1 MKHKLGFEFRLLA
14 AFTAALVV
22 VASLAASAWKQI
34 HDASEITAQ
43 AMRAQALLNQLSHIR
58 TQTVLIEL
66 STQNFRISGDSTRL
80 AERDASIARRDGLM
94 QQLGRSLANE
104 PDQLVRW
111 NSLNEVI
118 EQRLRISRQV
128 EHLRKTQGVEA
139 ANAYVATAPLKATRD
154 RVHSLLS
161 EMEAVEEGAL
171 AQRSQDQK
179 ASHLRTHWAEAMLT
193 ALLLAL
199 FVLTYFVMRHQ
210 VRSLEAS
217 RRALADSEDS
227 LATTLHSIGDGVIA
241 TDTNGRIIQMN
252 PVAENLT
259 GWPLALARGRMI
271 GEVLVTINQQT
282 RQLVEVPVDKV
293 LATGEASDLS
303 SHTALVR
310 RDGTE
315 CPIADTAAPIRH
327 PSGQVRGVVIVFRDD
342 THNRQA
348 RLTVAEQNARL
359 QQRVEERTQQLRE
372 SQDHLTNVINSVPAL
387 IAYVD
392 AQQRYVYVN
401 AQYQAR
407 FAPDKADITGQS
419 VSEILGEDR
428 YRVASPMIDKVL
440 QGQPQS
446 YDWEP
451 FPGVWQVIHYLPKLD
466 EQGAVAGYYVLGTDV
481 TERKAHERELAR
493 VANYDP
499 LTQLPNR
506 RLLSDRLNQM
516 ILHAQR
522 SEKIGAICF
531 LDLDGFKLIN
541 DQHGHEVGDQL
552 LVGVARNL
560 TSALRAHDTLAR
572 LGGDE
577 FVLLLS
583 DLDSPHECAVILS
596 RVLQTVRQPVN
607 AGGHV
612 ISISA
617 SIGVTLYPHDSADP
631 DTLLRHADQTMYL
644 AKQAGKNR
652 YQLFDPEVD
661 RKTQSRHELLAQMRT
676 ALANGEFVLFYQPK
690 VDLVGGDVVGAE
702 ALIRWQHPQR
712 GLLPPGEFL
721 PHLSGTDVEWL
732 FGEWVLATALQQ
744 MQTWARAG
752 MVMKVSV
759 NISAS
764 HLLHAGFHEHL
775 AHVLLQHPGVA
786 AGDLELEVLETA
798 AIEDIQLA
806 QNVMRRCMELGVRFS
821 LDDFGTGYSSLTYLR
836 KLPIH
841 AIKIDQSFVR
851 DMLVDPEDMSIVLSV
866 IQLARAFHRQV
877 VAEGVETLAHGSHL
891 LAMGCHLAQGYG
903 IARPMPADQLMAWRI
918 QWLAAGA
925 WRRDLQPVDGFPR

>member
-1 MKHKLGFEFRLLA
+1 MVKFDFEFRLLMAFSAVMMLVAMLSGLTWSHANSA
-14 AFTAALVV
+14 ATAASKV
-22 VASLAASAWKQI
+22 
-34 HDASEITAQ
+34 E
-43 AMRAQALLNQLSHIR
+43 QALEVLNHLAHIR
-58 TQTVLIEL
+58 SHTVQVELNTQAYRMTGNPVNLTERNATI
-66 STQNFRISGDSTRL
+66 
-80 AERDASIARRDGLM
+80 AERELLM
-94 QQLGRSLANE
+94 QRLRIETADNPAQQATWGELRSTLDE
-104 PDQLVRW
+104 
-111 NSLNEVI
+111 
-118 EQRLRISRQV
+118 RLRISRQV
-128 EHLRKTQGVEA
+128 EHLRSTEGQEA
-139 ANAYVATAPLKATRD
+139 ATAYVALAPLQVTRE
-154 RVHSLLS
+154 RTNRLLAD
-161 EMEAVEEGAL
+161 MESVERAL
-171 AQRSQDQK
+171 LKQRSDEHK
-179 ASHLRTHWAEAMLT
+179 NAGLLMFWSEIVVSSIFML
-193 ALLLAL
+193 L
-199 FVLTYFVMRHQ
+199 FVLTYRVMRQ
-210 VRSLEAS
+210 
-217 RRALADSEDS
+217 
-227 LATTLHSIGDGVIA
+227 
-241 TDTNGRIIQMN
+241 
-252 PVAENLT
+252 
-259 GWPLALARGRMI
+259 
-271 GEVLVTINQQT
+271 
-282 RQLVEVPVDKV
+282 
-293 LATGEASDLS
+293 
-303 SHTALVR
+303 
-310 RDGTE
+310 
-315 CPIADTAAPIRH
+315 
-327 PSGQVRGVVIVFRDD
+327 
-342 THNRQA
+342 
-348 RLTVAEQNARL
+348 RLKRL
-359 QQRVEERTQQLRE
+359 QHSHSVLEESEAELQMRVEEGIYRLRE
-372 SQDHLTNVINSVPAL
+372 SHEHLTNVINSVPAL

-752 MVMKVSV
+752 MVMKISV

-775 AHVLLQHPGVA
+775 AHVLSQHPGVA

-851 DMLVDPEDMSIVLSV
+851 DMLVDPEDMSIVQSV

>member
-1 MKHKLGFEFRLLA
+1 MVKFDFEFRLLMAFSAVMMLVAMLSGLTWSHANSA
-14 AFTAALVV
+14 ATAASKV
-22 VASLAASAWKQI
+22 
-34 HDASEITAQ
+34 E
-43 AMRAQALLNQLSHIR
+43 QALEVLNHLAHIR
-58 TQTVLIEL
+58 SHTVQVELNTQAYRMTGNPVNLTERNATI
-66 STQNFRISGDSTRL
+66 
-80 AERDASIARRDGLM
+80 AERELLM
-94 QQLGRSLANE
+94 QRLRIETADNPAQQTTWGELRSTLDE
-104 PDQLVRW
+104 
-111 NSLNEVI
+111 
-118 EQRLRISRQV
+118 RLRISRQV
-128 EHLRKTQGVEA
+128 EHLRSTEGQEA
-139 ANAYVATAPLKATRD
+139 ATAYVALAPLQVTRE
-154 RVHSLLS
+154 RTNRLLAD
-161 EMEAVEEGAL
+161 MESVERAL
-171 AQRSQDQK
+171 LKQRSDEHK
-179 ASHLRTHWAEAMLT
+179 NADLLMFWSEIVVSSIFML
-193 ALLLAL
+193 L
-199 FVLTYFVMRHQ
+199 FVLTYRVMRQ
-210 VRSLEAS
+210 
-217 RRALADSEDS
+217 
-227 LATTLHSIGDGVIA
+227 
-241 TDTNGRIIQMN
+241 
-252 PVAENLT
+252 
-259 GWPLALARGRMI
+259 
-271 GEVLVTINQQT
+271 
-282 RQLVEVPVDKV
+282 
-293 LATGEASDLS
+293 
-303 SHTALVR
+303 
-310 RDGTE
+310 
-315 CPIADTAAPIRH
+315 
-327 PSGQVRGVVIVFRDD
+327 
-342 THNRQA
+342 
-348 RLTVAEQNARL
+348 RLKRL
-359 QQRVEERTQQLRE
+359 QHSHSVLEESEAELQMRVEEGIYRLRE
-372 SQDHLTNVINSVPAL
+372 SHEHLTNVINSVPAL

-522 SEKIGAICF
+522 SEKVGAICF

-775 AHVLLQHPGVA
+775 AHVLSQHPGVA

-851 DMLVDPEDMSIVLSV
+851 DMLVDPEDMSIVQSV

>member
-1 MKHKLGFEFRLLA
+1 MVKFDFEFRLLMAFSAVMMLVAMLSGLTWSHANSA
-14 AFTAALVV
+14 ATAASKV
-22 VASLAASAWKQI
+22 
-34 HDASEITAQ
+34 E
-43 AMRAQALLNQLSHIR
+43 QALEVLNHLAHIR
-58 TQTVLIEL
+58 SHTVQVELNTQAYRMTGNPVNLTERNATI
-66 STQNFRISGDSTRL
+66 
-80 AERDASIARRDGLM
+80 AERELLM
-94 QQLGRSLANE
+94 QRLRIETADNPAQQATWGELRSTLDE
-104 PDQLVRW
+104 
-111 NSLNEVI
+111 
-118 EQRLRISRQV
+118 RLRISRQV
-128 EHLRKTQGVEA
+128 EHLRSTEGQEA
-139 ANAYVATAPLKATRD
+139 ATAYVALAPLQVTRE
-154 RVHSLLS
+154 RTNRLLAD
-161 EMEAVEEGAL
+161 MESVERAL
-171 AQRSQDQK
+171 LKQRSDEHK
-179 ASHLRTHWAEAMLT
+179 NADLLMFWSEIVVSSIFML
-193 ALLLAL
+193 L
-199 FVLTYFVMRHQ
+199 FVLTYRVMRQ
-210 VRSLEAS
+210 
-217 RRALADSEDS
+217 
-227 LATTLHSIGDGVIA
+227 
-241 TDTNGRIIQMN
+241 
-252 PVAENLT
+252 
-259 GWPLALARGRMI
+259 
-271 GEVLVTINQQT
+271 
-282 RQLVEVPVDKV
+282 
-293 LATGEASDLS
+293 
-303 SHTALVR
+303 
-310 RDGTE
+310 
-315 CPIADTAAPIRH
+315 
-327 PSGQVRGVVIVFRDD
+327 
-342 THNRQA
+342 
-348 RLTVAEQNARL
+348 RLKRL
-359 QQRVEERTQQLRE
+359 QHSHSVLEESEAELQMRVEEGIYRLRE
-372 SQDHLTNVINSVPAL
+372 SHEHLTNVINSVPAL

-702 ALIRWQHPQR
+702 ALIRWQHPQH

-744 MQTWARAG
+744 METWARAG
-752 MVMKVSV
+752 LVMKVSV

-775 AHVLLQHPGVA
+775 AHVLSQHPGVA

-841 AIKIDQSFVR
+841 SIKIDQSFVR
-851 DMLVDPEDMSIVLSV
+851 DMLVDPEDMSIVQSV

>member
-1 MKHKLGFEFRLLA
+1 MVKFDFEFRLLMAFSAVMMLVAMLSGLTWSHANSA
-14 AFTAALVV
+14 ATAASKV
-22 VASLAASAWKQI
+22 
-34 HDASEITAQ
+34 E
-43 AMRAQALLNQLSHIR
+43 QALEVLNHLAHIR
-58 TQTVLIEL
+58 SHTVQVELNTQAYRMTGNPVNLTERNATI
-66 STQNFRISGDSTRL
+66 
-80 AERDASIARRDGLM
+80 AERELLM
-94 QQLGRSLANE
+94 QRLRIETADNPAQQATWVELRSTLDE
-104 PDQLVRW
+104 
-111 NSLNEVI
+111 
-118 EQRLRISRQV
+118 RLRISRQV
-128 EHLRKTQGVEA
+128 EHLRSTEGQEA
-139 ANAYVATAPLKATRD
+139 ATAYLALAPLQVTRE
-154 RVHSLLS
+154 RTNRLLAD
-161 EMEAVEEGAL
+161 MESVERAL
-171 AQRSQDQK
+171 LKQRSDEHK
-179 ASHLRTHWAEAMLT
+179 NADLLMFWSEIVVSSIFML
-193 ALLLAL
+193 L
-199 FVLTYFVMRHQ
+199 FVLTYRVMRQ
-210 VRSLEAS
+210 
-217 RRALADSEDS
+217 
-227 LATTLHSIGDGVIA
+227 
-241 TDTNGRIIQMN
+241 
-252 PVAENLT
+252 
-259 GWPLALARGRMI
+259 
-271 GEVLVTINQQT
+271 
-282 RQLVEVPVDKV
+282 
-293 LATGEASDLS
+293 
-303 SHTALVR
+303 
-310 RDGTE
+310 
-315 CPIADTAAPIRH
+315 
-327 PSGQVRGVVIVFRDD
+327 
-342 THNRQA
+342 
-348 RLTVAEQNARL
+348 RLKRL
-359 QQRVEERTQQLRE
+359 QHSHSVLEESEAELQMRVEEGIYRLRE
-372 SQDHLTNVINSVPAL
+372 SHEHLTNVINSVPAL

-522 SEKIGAICF
+522 SEKVGAICF

-775 AHVLLQHPGVA
+775 AHVLSQHPGVA

-851 DMLVDPEDMSIVLSV
+851 DMLVDPEDMSIVQSV

>member
-1 MKHKLGFEFRLLA
+1 MVKFDFEFRLLMAFSAVMMLVAMLSGLTWSHANSA
-14 AFTAALVV
+14 ATAASKV
-22 VASLAASAWKQI
+22 
-34 HDASEITAQ
+34 E
-43 AMRAQALLNQLSHIR
+43 QALEVLNHLAHIR
-58 TQTVLIEL
+58 SHTVQVELNTQAYRMTGNPVNLTERNATI
-66 STQNFRISGDSTRL
+66 
-80 AERDASIARRDGLM
+80 AERELLM
-94 QQLGRSLANE
+94 QRLRIETADNPAQQATWGELRSTLDE
-104 PDQLVRW
+104 
-111 NSLNEVI
+111 
-118 EQRLRISRQV
+118 RLRISRQV
-128 EHLRKTQGVEA
+128 EHLRSTEGQEA
-139 ANAYVATAPLKATRD
+139 ATAYLALAPLHVTRE
-154 RVHSLLS
+154 RTNRLLAD
-161 EMEAVEEGAL
+161 MESVERAL
-171 AQRSQDQK
+171 LKQRSDEHK
-179 ASHLRTHWAEAMLT
+179 NAGLLMFWSEIVVSSIFML
-193 ALLLAL
+193 L
-199 FVLTYFVMRHQ
+199 FVLTYRVMRQ
-210 VRSLEAS
+210 
-217 RRALADSEDS
+217 
-227 LATTLHSIGDGVIA
+227 
-241 TDTNGRIIQMN
+241 
-252 PVAENLT
+252 
-259 GWPLALARGRMI
+259 
-271 GEVLVTINQQT
+271 
-282 RQLVEVPVDKV
+282 
-293 LATGEASDLS
+293 
-303 SHTALVR
+303 
-310 RDGTE
+310 
-315 CPIADTAAPIRH
+315 
-327 PSGQVRGVVIVFRDD
+327 
-342 THNRQA
+342 
-348 RLTVAEQNARL
+348 RLKRL
-359 QQRVEERTQQLRE
+359 QHSHSVLEESEAELQMRVEEGIYRLRE
-372 SQDHLTNVINSVPAL
+372 SHEHLTNVINSVPAL

-428 YRVASPMIDKVL
+428 YRVAFPMIDKVL

-451 FPGVWQVIHYLPKLD
+451 FPGVWQVIHYLPKMD

-702 ALIRWQHPQR
+702 ALIRWQHPQH

-744 MQTWARAG
+744 METWARAG

-775 AHVLLQHPGVA
+775 AHVLSQHSGVE

-851 DMLVDPEDMSIVLSV
+851 DMLLDPEDMSIVQSV

-903 IARPMPADQLMAWRI
+903 IARPMPVDQLMPWRI

>member
-1 MKHKLGFEFRLLA
+1 MVKFDFEFRLLMAFSAVMMLVAMLSGLTWSHANSA
-14 AFTAALVV
+14 ATAASKV
-22 VASLAASAWKQI
+22 
-34 HDASEITAQ
+34 E
-43 AMRAQALLNQLSHIR
+43 QALEVLNHLAHIR
-58 TQTVLIEL
+58 SHTVQVELNTQAYRMTGNPVNLTERNATI
-66 STQNFRISGDSTRL
+66 
-80 AERDASIARRDGLM
+80 AERELLM
-94 QQLGRSLANE
+94 QRLRIETADNPAQQATWVELRSTLDE
-104 PDQLVRW
+104 
-111 NSLNEVI
+111 
-118 EQRLRISRQV
+118 RLRISRQV
-128 EHLRKTQGVEA
+128 EHLRSTEGQEA
-139 ANAYVATAPLKATRD
+139 ATAYLALAPLQVTRE
-154 RVHSLLS
+154 RTNRLLAD
-161 EMEAVEEGAL
+161 MESVERAL
-171 AQRSQDQK
+171 LKQRSDEHK
-179 ASHLRTHWAEAMLT
+179 NADLLMFWSEIVVSSIFML
-193 ALLLAL
+193 L
-199 FVLTYFVMRHQ
+199 FVLTYRVMRQ
-210 VRSLEAS
+210 
-217 RRALADSEDS
+217 
-227 LATTLHSIGDGVIA
+227 
-241 TDTNGRIIQMN
+241 
-252 PVAENLT
+252 
-259 GWPLALARGRMI
+259 
-271 GEVLVTINQQT
+271 
-282 RQLVEVPVDKV
+282 
-293 LATGEASDLS
+293 
-303 SHTALVR
+303 
-310 RDGTE
+310 
-315 CPIADTAAPIRH
+315 
-327 PSGQVRGVVIVFRDD
+327 
-342 THNRQA
+342 
-348 RLTVAEQNARL
+348 RLKRL
-359 QQRVEERTQQLRE
+359 QHSHSVLEESEAELQMRVEEGIYRLRE
-372 SQDHLTNVINSVPAL
+372 SHEHLTNVINSVPAL

-775 AHVLLQHPGVA
+775 AHVLSQHPGVA

-851 DMLVDPEDMSIVLSV
+851 DMLVDPEDMSIVQSV